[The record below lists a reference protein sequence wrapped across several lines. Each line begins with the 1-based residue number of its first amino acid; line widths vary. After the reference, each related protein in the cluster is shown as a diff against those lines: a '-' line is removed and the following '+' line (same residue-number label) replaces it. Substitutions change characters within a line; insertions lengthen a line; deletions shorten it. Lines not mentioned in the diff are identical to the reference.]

1 MILKAR
7 VDKKVFSFGSVREV
21 LAKASEEKSGD
32 TLLGIAATSATERV
46 AAKIV
51 LSNLTLEDIYNNPVI
66 PYEED
71 EVTRV
76 IYDGLNTTIY
86 KQIKNWTLGELRE
99 YILDHDTTSD
109 DLLHISRGLTSE
121 MISGV
126 AKLMSNMDLVYAS
139 KKMIRQAHCNTTI
152 GLPGRLAFRCQ
163 PNHPTDDL
171 EGILASIKKGLSFG
185 CGDAVIGINPVND
198 DVDQVARLLNMVK
211 DFMEKWEIPT
221 QNCVLA
227 HVTTQMKAIE
237 KGASC
242 DLVFQSIAGSQ
253 SANDAF
259 GISAKLL
266 DEAYELAKTQ
276 GTGTG
281 PNLMYFETGQ
291 GSEVSMDAAHG
302 VDMQTLEARTYGF
315 GRRYAPFMVNNVS
328 GFIGPETLYSGLEVI
343 RADLEESFHG
353 KTPWAT
359 NGHSSLL
366 HQPYEVGSEPAGVGD
381 NALCYG
387 RG

>member
-139 KKMIRQAHCNTTI
+139 KK
-152 GLPGRLAFRCQ
+152 
-163 PNHPTDDL
+163 
-171 EGILASIKKGLSFG
+171 
-185 CGDAVIGINPVND
+185 
-198 DVDQVARLLNMVK
+198 
-211 DFMEKWEIPT
+211 
-221 QNCVLA
+221 
-227 HVTTQMKAIE
+227 
-237 KGASC
+237 
-242 DLVFQSIAGSQ
+242 
-253 SANDAF
+253 
-259 GISAKLL
+259 
-266 DEAYELAKTQ
+266 
-276 GTGTG
+276 
-281 PNLMYFETGQ
+281 
-291 GSEVSMDAAHG
+291 
-302 VDMQTLEARTYGF
+302 
-315 GRRYAPFMVNNVS
+315 
-328 GFIGPETLYSGLEVI
+328 
-343 RADLEESFHG
+343 
-353 KTPWAT
+353 
-359 NGHSSLL
+359 
-366 HQPYEVGSEPAGVGD
+366 
-381 NALCYG
+381 
-387 RG
+387 